1 MKEGRRIFKSTKFW
15 VTTSIVVVLLVAG
28 TAYGFSVVRAPK
40 VTYVTAIATSSDL
53 QKTVDAT
60 GTTRSITEAV
70 LSFDTTGEV
79 KEILVKEG
87 DIVEVGT
94 PLIKLDTTRALSD
107 LDSATEGVR
116 IAEARLAEKQAGAR
130 KESIDVSRQSIVVA
144 EASYTAALA
153 ALENAKLDAS
163 RANDLATEV
172 LNQAKES
179 LVSLQSSEKTLL
191 TVQAQKL
198 ASLWQNVASGL
209 KSETI
214 AVRTALS
221 SADRV
226 LGIEN
231 RIVNDEFEFVLSAQN
246 SQALISATNAFKEA
260 AIARNKAESKVFA
273 LSSSAKPEEILVVVP
288 VVENALALAEE
299 TLLETRRALDATT
312 ANLENFS
319 DSDLTVL
326 KTAVDTA
333 RNSLQ
338 TEQERLIGNLQAKD
352 ELIATQNKE
361 TTAARRAVVD
371 AEATLKRVEAEKE
384 QTISRG
390 LTAVQ
395 SAESNASLR
404 AEDLSA
410 AKIALLEAESTPR
423 SVEVLSLIAEV
434 RRAETAVET
443 AQSRLDALQ
452 ITSPI
457 QGVVSRIEVEVGEI
471 AQIGREV
478 VVIQTAE
485 EQYDVVLDIS
495 ESDIISISE
504 GQIAH
509 LVFDA
514 FGDARPVNGV
524 VTSVSPAE
532 KIIEGVTYYEAT
544 VELSNV
550 PKDIKPG
557 LSVDATLVIN
567 ELSKV
572 ISVPERAIFT
582 NDDGQ
587 KFVRIL
593 LDNKQV
599 EERIITTGL
608 RGDAGRMEVQGLSEG
623 DVIIISTKTR
633 ELASLI
639 MLQMN
644 DRSIL
649 MQSTGS
655 LTM

>member
-623 DVIIISTKTR
+623 DVIIISTKT
-633 ELASLI
+633 AS
-639 MLQMN
+639 
-644 DRSIL
+644 
-649 MQSTGS
+649 
-655 LTM
+655 